1 MQCNFV
7 DLKTF
12 KNGLSKV
19 NGVVLIDKYG
29 RPLLKLRI
37 VVNSECNFNCFFCHF
52 EGQNR
57 HVPSLT
63 PEDIGFTAEVAM
75 RVGVMDFKLT
85 GGEPLLRND
94 ITKIIEE
101 LSLRKPKDLSLTTN
115 GYLLGELASRL
126 REAGLMRLNVSLHS
140 LKPERYAFIT
150 GTSPKVFNKVIDGLL
165 KAKDAGFSNV
175 KLNMVVTKVN
185 VDEVD
190 DLISFAAKHGF
201 SLQLIELMPVGYG
214 EVSFDENYVDLNIV
228 VKQLMERGR
237 FLGSRVDLH
246 NRPLFSVDGVKVEI
260 VKNYM
265 NPSFCAGCTT
275 MRLTSDGWLKT
286 CLYKPPSVKVW
297 DLIKNRDIDGL
308 IKAFQRANELR
319 EPNFK
324 DSNTQLKLSNIKVRL
339 RVG

>member
-1 MQCNFV
+1 MSSG
-7 DLKTF
+7 DD
-12 KNGLSKV
+12 
-19 NGVVLIDKYG
+19 VVLIDKYG

-52 EGQNR
+52 EGQSR

-63 PEDIGFTAEVAM
+63 PEDIGFVAEAAM
-75 RVGVMDFKLT
+75 RIGIMDFKIT
-85 GGEPLLRND
+85 GGEPLLRRD
-94 ITKIIEE
+94 IIEVIRE
-101 LSLRKPKDLSLTTN
+101 LSERRPKDLSLTTN
-115 GYLLGELASRL
+115 GYLLSELAFKL

-150 GTSPKVFNKVIDGLL
+150 GTSPKVFNKVIDGLM
-165 KAKDAGFSNV
+165 KAKDAGFSSI
-175 KLNMVVTKVN
+175 KLNMVVTRVN

-214 EVSFDENYVDLNIV
+214 EDAFDDNYVDLNTV

-246 NRPLFSVDGVKVEI
+246 NRPLISVDGVRVEI

-286 CLYKPPSVKVW
+286 CLYKPPSIRVW
-297 DLIKNRDIDGL
+297 DLIKSRDLEGL

-324 DSNTQLKLSNIKVRL
+324 STNSQLKLSNIRVRL
-339 RVG
+339 RIS

>member
-1 MQCNFV
+1 MSSG
-7 DLKTF
+7 DD
-12 KNGLSKV
+12 
-19 NGVVLIDKYG
+19 VVLIDKYG

-52 EGQNR
+52 EGQSR

-63 PEDIGFTAEVAM
+63 PEDIGFVAEAAM
-75 RVGVMDFKLT
+75 RIGIMDFKIT
-85 GGEPLLRND
+85 GGEPLLRRD
-94 ITKIIEE
+94 IIEVIRE
-101 LSLRKPKDLSLTTN
+101 LSERRPKDLSLTTN
-115 GYLLGELASRL
+115 GYLLSELAFKL

-150 GTSPKVFNKVIDGLL
+150 GTSPKVFNKVIDGLM
-165 KAKDAGFSNV
+165 KAKDAGFSGI

-214 EVSFDENYVDLNIV
+214 EDAFDDNYVDLNTV

-246 NRPLFSVDGVKVEI
+246 NRPLISVDGVRVEI

-286 CLYKPPSVKVW
+286 CLYKPPSIRVW
-297 DLIKNRDIDGL
+297 DLIKSRDLEGL

-324 DSNTQLKLSNIKVRL
+324 STNSQLKLGNIRVRL
-339 RVG
+339 RIS